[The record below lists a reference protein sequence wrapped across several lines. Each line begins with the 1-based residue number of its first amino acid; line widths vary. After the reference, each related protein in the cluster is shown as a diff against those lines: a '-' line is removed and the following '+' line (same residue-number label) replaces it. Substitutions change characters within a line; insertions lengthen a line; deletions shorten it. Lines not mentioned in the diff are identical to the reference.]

1 MKLSIIILLVS
12 TPLVHIGLGQGAFP
26 TKPSEAPVKPVKP
39 LVDLTGKD
47 DPNASKVTITPPS
60 IADPGAKLVVKA
72 SVVTATSSAPIS
84 ATSRKVAVSEYV
96 IGSGDSLTKVP
107 AQAYGRAG
115 YWRVL
120 KLYNEC
126 DPAKLKIGQV
136 IKTPNLEWL
145 LEEEGIVPLLK
156 DAADSM
162 MKGRKLFMEVEDAMD
177 AGGLSS
183 PNDEMKAK
191 IVEAQKLITQSR
203 NLFADKREG
212 VSGLPNSTLLQLR
225 TAGELMGKVAK
236 GDGVKT
242 NTTQV
247 HERFGNAITY
257 GVLWAREGF
266 K

>member
-1 MKLSIIILLVS
+1 MN
-12 TPLVHIGLGQGAFP
+12 IGLGQGAFP
-26 TKPSEAPVKPVKP
+26 TKPSEVPVEGVKP
-39 LVDLTGKD
+39 LVDPTGQD
-47 DPNASKVTITPPS
+47 DPNAPQPAATPPP
-60 IADPGAKLVVKA
+60 IADPKAKPVVKA
-72 SVVTATSSAPIS
+72 SKSTAPIS
-84 ATSRKVAVSEYV
+84 ATDRPSAVPEYV
-96 IGSGDSLTKVP
+96 IDSGDSLTKVS

-136 IKTPNLEWL
+136 IQAPDLGWL

-162 MKGRKLFMEVEDAMD
+162 MEGRKLFMEVEDAMH
-177 AGGLSS
+177 AEGLST
-183 PNDEMKAK
+183 PNDEMKTK
-191 IVEAQKLITQSR
+191 IVEAQKLITKSR
-203 NLFADKREG
+203 TLFADKRDG

-236 GDGVKT
+236 GSRVRT
-242 NTTQV
+242 NATQV

>member
-1 MKLSIIILLVS
+1 MKVTTVILVASVYFTHVS
-12 TPLVHIGLGQGAFP
+12 LGQGAFP
-26 TKPSEAPVKPVKP
+26 TKPSEAPVEAVRP
-39 LVDLTGKD
+39 LVDPPGND
-47 DPNASKVTITPPS
+47 DPSASKAAATPPTV
-60 IADPGAKLVVKA
+60 ADPSAKPNPAVN
-72 SVVTATSSAPIS
+72 ATSTAPTLVSSRQS
-84 ATSRKVAVSEYV
+84 ATPEHV
-96 IGSGDSLTKVP
+96 IDSGDSLTKVS

-120 KLYNEC
+120 KLHNDC

-136 IKTPNLEWL
+136 IKTPDLQWL

-162 MKGRKLFMEVEDAMD
+162 MEGRKLFMEVEDAMSAD
-177 AGGLSS
+177 GLSA
-183 PNDEMKAK
+183 PDDAMKAK
-191 IVEAQKLITQSR
+191 IAEAQKLITKSR
-203 NLFADKREG
+203 NLFANKREG

-236 GDGVKT
+236 GSRVKT
-242 NTTQV
+242 NATQV

>member
-1 MKLSIIILLVS
+1 
-12 TPLVHIGLGQGAFP
+12 
-26 TKPSEAPVKPVKP
+26 
-39 LVDLTGKD
+39 
-47 DPNASKVTITPPS
+47 
-60 IADPGAKLVVKA
+60 
-72 SVVTATSSAPIS
+72 
-84 ATSRKVAVSEYV
+84 
-96 IGSGDSLTKVP
+96 
-107 AQAYGRAG
+107 
-115 YWRVL
+115 
-120 KLYNEC
+120 
-126 DPAKLKIGQV
+126 
-136 IKTPNLEWL
+136 
-145 LEEEGIVPLLK
+145 
-156 DAADSM
+156 
-162 MKGRKLFMEVEDAMD
+162 MEVEDAMD